1 MNKLQTVVNAVLKQ
15 QKQLV
20 APSTYDVRKR
30 YLDHLVSHAEG
41 IGLCEPC
48 QELYDSY
55 VARAATPDLRF
66 QLCMLCAWWTKKQE
80 RRHSHQ
86 KGNFIMNLSCLLQAN
101 QKNSFQPVPFQS
113 RTVVVIPAI

>member
-66 QLCMLCAWWTKKQE
+66 QLLHAV
-80 RRHSHQ
+80 HSHQ